1 MSQRGMNLGLFLQS
15 VHRSEK
21 PWAVTLQEDREAV
34 LLADRLGLCKVWI
47 GEYFS
52 TRAEQIPS
60 PLMFLAPVIATCSH
74 FSTQKRRSRLWLFQ
88 YRKPL
93 VLLGK

>member
-1 MSQRGMNLGLFLQS
+1 
-15 VHRSEK
+15 
-21 PWAVTLQEDREAV
+21 
-34 LLADRLGLCKVWI
+34 
-47 GEYFS
+47 
-52 TRAEQIPS
+52 
-60 PLMFLAPVIATCSH
+60 MFLAPVIATCSH